1 MQRPWPALLVA
12 VLLVGACGAASDLA
26 ESSGNRAAAVDA
38 DRAGGGNG
46 GSGGGN
52 GGPDGDTDRGND
64 GGSNG
69 GSDSRSQDRTDG
81 PSVVRLRLPNV
92 VGARPVFLTPS
103 RNIGCAISADSVRCD
118 ILERSY
124 LLPPKPADCQGSFG
138 RSISVGRDGIAGFV
152 CVTDTVIDPAAPVLA
167 YGTSTEVGDFGC
179 TSSEQHIACYHL
191 ESDHGF
197 ELSRESPALF

>member
-1 MQRPWPALLVA
+1 MQRLWPAVLVA
-12 VLLVGACGAASDLA
+12 ALLVGACGAASDVA
-26 ESSGNRAAAVDA
+26 ESSNNRAAAVDH
-38 DRAGGGNG
+38 DRAGGGTE
-46 GSGGGN
+46 
-52 GGPDGDTDRGND
+52 GGPE
-64 GGSNG
+64 
-69 GSDSRSQDRTDG
+69 SRSEERPDG
-81 PSVVRLRLPNV
+81 PRVVRLRLPNV

-103 RNIGCAISADSVRCD
+103 RNIGCAFSADAVRCD

-124 LLPPKPADCQGSFG
+124 LLPPKPADCRGAFG
-138 RSISVGRDGIAGFV
+138 RSISVGRDGIAAFV
-152 CVTDTVIDPAAPVLA
+152 CVSDTVIDPSAPVLA

>member
-1 MQRPWPALLVA
+1 MQRLWPTLLVA
-12 VLLVGACGAASDLA
+12 ALLSTACAAATDVA
-26 ESSGNRAAAVDA
+26 ESSSNRAAAVD
-38 DRAGGGNG
+38 
-46 GSGGGN
+46 
-52 GGPDGDTDRGND
+52 TDRSAD
-64 GGSNG
+64 GKNRDSDTP
-69 GSDSRSQDRTDG
+69 SDSRSDDRPDDGPDG
-81 PSVVRLRLPNV
+81 PSDARLRLPNV
-92 VGARPVFLTPS
+92 VGALPVFLTPS
-103 RNIGCAISADSVRCD
+103 RNIGCEFSDDAVRCD

-138 RSISVGRDGIAGFV
+138 RSISVGRDGIASFV
-152 CVTDTVIDPAAPVLA
+152 CVSDTVVDQSAPVLA